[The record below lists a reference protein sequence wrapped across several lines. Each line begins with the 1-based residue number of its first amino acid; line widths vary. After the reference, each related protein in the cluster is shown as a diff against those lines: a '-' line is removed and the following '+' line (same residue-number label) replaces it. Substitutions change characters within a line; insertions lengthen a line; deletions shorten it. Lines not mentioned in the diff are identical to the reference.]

1 MLAGLGQSLA
11 VGERPFGTTGEAG
24 IASCLKAL
32 AAFAVTGKHLQ
43 ERPSPWRRRTGPAV
57 PQIET
62 PRLRLA
68 RLTEITRTWHKPK
81 MSNFFLQPINTKH
94 FTTSFLTFGIG
105 LAFLFKP

>member
-81 MSNFFLQPINTKH
+81 MRKFFCNLLIHNSLRNR
-94 FTTSFLTFGIG
+94 FSR
-105 LAFLFKP
+105 LASDLRSY